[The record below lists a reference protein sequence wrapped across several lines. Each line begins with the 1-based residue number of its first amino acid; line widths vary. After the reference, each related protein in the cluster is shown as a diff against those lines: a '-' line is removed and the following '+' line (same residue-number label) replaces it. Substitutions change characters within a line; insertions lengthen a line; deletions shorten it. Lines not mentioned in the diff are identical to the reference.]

1 MAAYDQFNDEMLLP
15 LIADGDETAFT
26 ALYNRY
32 CPKIYAYLNR
42 TTKIPEI
49 AEELTYDIFTG
60 LWTGRDLLPDI
71 RNVNAFLSKV
81 AYNKAMDFFRLAA
94 NRQRLQAVV
103 ASRMAH
109 PVTTPNADE
118 RLLEAETKRILQEAI
133 DHLSPQ
139 RRKVFIMHRELG
151 MTHEQIAQ
159 ALSLSPETVKT
170 TMSKALKSM
179 RAFLQQRGVESV
191 ILLYYLMSGK

>member
-1 MAAYDQFNDEMLLP
+1 MAAYEQFNDEMLLP

-32 CPKIYAYLNR
+32 CQKIYNYLYR
-42 TTKIPEI
+42 TTKLPEI

-71 RNVNAFLSKV
+71 RNVNAFLSRV

-94 NRQRLQAVV
+94 NRQRLQAVI
-103 ASRMAH
+103 ASRMTHLPTAS
-109 PVTTPNADE
+109 NADE
-118 RLLEAETKRILQEAI
+118 RLLEAETRRILQEAV
-133 DHLSPQ
+133 DQLSPQ
-139 RRKVFIMHRELG
+139 RKKVFIMHRELG